1 MKIETIWGMSNWRP
15 GKLNRLTFANI
26 ENMKTTPNLETAI
39 LNSYVF
45 KKKINDIFFG
55 FCVNHELQGR
65 GDA

>member
-1 MKIETIWGMSNWRP
+1 MKIKTIWGMSNGCL
-15 GKLNRLTFANI
+15 GKLNVNI

-55 FCVNHELQGR
+55 FRVNHELQKR